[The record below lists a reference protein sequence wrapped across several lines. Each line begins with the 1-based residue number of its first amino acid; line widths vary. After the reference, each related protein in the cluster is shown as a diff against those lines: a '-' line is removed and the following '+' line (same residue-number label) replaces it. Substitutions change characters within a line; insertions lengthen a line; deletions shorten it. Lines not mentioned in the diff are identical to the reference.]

1 MNNDK
6 GIGIGIFTLLSSVW
20 GVVYGL
26 VGPFYVLY
34 VSKIS
39 GTTEKLGIAFSIMV
53 LVQSLTSYVVGRYSD
68 KLGRK
73 PFLLMIGLLDASI
86 LLAYTVADKTY
97 HIYILQGLL
106 GVTNAMGMTVRGTIL
121 GDLTKRERRGT
132 DIGKY
137 NAIVGIFSAIGIVL
151 GGFITKIYGLKSIF
165 YLGAAVIFISTI
177 LIFFIPE
184 PKDVSKS
191 D

>member
-1 MNNDK
+1 MINDK
-6 GIGIGIFTLLSSVW
+6 GIRVFTVLSSIW
-20 GVVYGL
+20 GIVYGL

-68 KLGRK
+68 KMGRK
-73 PFLLMIGLLDASI
+73 PFLLMMGLLDAAI
-86 LLAYTVADKTY
+86 LLAYTVASETY
-97 HIYILQGLL
+97 HIYVLQGLL
-106 GVTNAMGMTVRGTIL
+106 GVTNAISMTVRGTIL

-137 NAIVGIFSAIGIVL
+137 NAIVGIFSGLGIAL
-151 GGFITKIYGLKSIF
+151 GGYIAKVYGLKSIF
-165 YLGAAVIFISTI
+165 YLGAAVISLSSFLI
-177 LIFFIPE
+177 LFIPE
-184 PKDVSKS
+184 PKDVPKS

>member
-1 MNNDK
+1 MINDK
-6 GIGIGIFTLLSSVW
+6 GIRVFTVLSSIW

-34 VSKIS
+34 ISKIS

-68 KLGRK
+68 KMGRK
-73 PFLLMIGLLDASI
+73 PFLLMMGLLDAAI

-97 HIYILQGLL
+97 HIYVLQGLL
-106 GVTNAMGMTVRGTIL
+106 GVTNAMSMTIRGTIL
-121 GDLTKRERRGT
+121 GDLTKTEKRGT

-137 NAIVGIFSAIGIVL
+137 NAIVGIFSGIGIVI
-151 GGFITKIYGLKSIF
+151 GGYVTKIYGLKSIF
-165 YLGAAVIFISTI
+165 YLGAVMII
-177 LIFFIPE
+177 LSSSLLFFLPE
-184 PKDVSKS
+184 PKDAPKT